1 MRKIIKFLNSFLE
14 CWKIFNFIDTL
25 KIKILYRISKNLIFT
40 IELKKSKKTFSF
52 RTVGDIGA
60 VMHFVNPN
68 YHIIGTSKKITTII
82 DLGANIG
89 SETIRFAINH
99 PHSKIFSVEAQAD
112 NFNILK
118 LNIEKNNFKNVKLYN
133 RAAYSEDGIELTL
146 SNSSSGANKN
156 EAFSIKEN
164 ISNTNKE
171 IVLSISIN
179 QILSENNLDE
189 IDILKID
196 IEGAEKY
203 LFSNESNL
211 EWLNKTN
218 CLIFEC
224 PDSDEP
230 FTTQLIYNQII
241 KHNLKFKTFLSGENL
256 VLIKDDYILTI
267 K

>member
-1 MRKIIKFLNSFLE
+1 M
-14 CWKIFNFIDTL
+14 
-25 KIKILYRISKNLIFT
+25 
-40 IELKKSKKTFSF
+40 
-52 RTVGDIGA
+52 GDIGA

-99 PHSKIFSVEAQAD
+99 PNSKIFSVEAQAD

-179 QILSENNLDE
+179 QMDKCQTSSISREGWFILL
-189 IDILKID
+189 
-196 IEGAEKY
+196 
-203 LFSNESNL
+203 LF
-211 EWLNKTN
+211 
-218 CLIFEC
+218 
-224 PDSDEP
+224 
-230 FTTQLIYNQII
+230 
-241 KHNLKFKTFLSGENL
+241 
-256 VLIKDDYILTI
+256 
-267 K
+267 

>member
-25 KIKILYRISKNLIFT
+25 KIKLFYRIFKNVIFT
-40 IELKKSKKTFSF
+40 IKLKKSKKTFSF
-52 RTVGDIGA
+52 RTLGDIGA

-68 YHIIGTSKKITTII
+68 YHILSKSKKIKTII

-99 PHSKIFSVEAQAD
+99 PESKIFSVEAQVD
-112 NFNILK
+112 NFSILK
-118 LNIEKNNFKNVKLYN
+118 LNVEKNNFKNIKLYN
-133 RAAYSEDGIELTL
+133 RAAFSEDGIELTL
-146 SNSSSGANKN
+146 FNCSSGANRN
-156 EAFSIKEN
+156 EAFSIKKDT
-164 ISNTNKE
+164 SNTTKE
-171 IVLSISIN
+171 IVSSISIN
-179 QILSENNLDE
+179 QILNENNLDE

-211 EWLNKTN
+211 EWLKKTN

-241 KHNLKFKTFLSGENL
+241 KHNMKFRTFICGENL
-256 VLIKDDYILTI
+256 VLIKDDFILTI

>member
-1 MRKIIKFLNSFLE
+1 
-14 CWKIFNFIDTL
+14 
-25 KIKILYRISKNLIFT
+25 
-40 IELKKSKKTFSF
+40 
-52 RTVGDIGA
+52 
-60 VMHFVNPN
+60 MHFINSN
-68 YHIIGTSKKITTII
+68 YHISRESKKIKTII

-99 PHSKIFSVEAQAD
+99 PESNIFSVEAQVD
-112 NFNILK
+112 NFSILK
-118 LNIEKNNFKNVKLYN
+118 LNVEKNKFKNIKLYN

-146 SNSSSGANKN
+146 FNCSSGANRN
-156 EAFSIKEN
+156 EAFSIKEATSN
-164 ISNTNKE
+164 ITKE
-171 IVLSISIN
+171 IVSSISIN
-179 QILSENNLDE
+179 QILSENNLNE

-211 EWLNKTN
+211 DWLNKTN

-241 KHNLKFKTFLSGENL
+241 KKNLKFKTFLCGENI
-256 VLIKDDYILTI
+256 VLIKDDFILTI